1 MRRAIT
7 AIFTIAALVAAFMP
21 VAERTVRAQ
30 TPEPEIEVSAGVDD
44 ANPSIYDTVTFTIK
58 ITGVAHVRPGDIELP
73 TLNGLVPAGH
83 SFRVSQTLANGKLT
97 AEFHFSYFMRP
108 TRTGKIVIDPA
119 TVTIGDE
126 VHETEPIELNV
137 AQGVPPTPA
146 PPPTPTPTPRPPRQ
160 AQAPIQPSFTND
172 PSYADIEVSRYFVDA
187 EVDKLSPYIGEQIVY
202 SFKMYSSDMSS
213 YAFRPIHRP
222 PDFAGFW
229 NPRRDGERVYYEEL
243 DGDEYVVTEK
253 SAALFPTIAGEIT
266 IEPGSMIMPPG
277 STDPRDRNLL
287 SDPVTLNVRPLP
299 DDEPDAFT
307 GAVGRFDIEA
317 EANSDSID
325 LDGSLELTVSISGA
339 GNFDT
344 LPDPAWPDIPG
355 WRAFENATDY
365 RTAVRDGTITGRK
378 IYRLVLTPDFP
389 GEFDLPPVEYAFF
402 DPEIEEYVTVSTMP
416 ISVEVTSE
424 DGFAPQPPQPSL
436 ADEEAPV
443 EDIRHIKPPPGSV
456 GVASEPVASSPVYWA
471 LWAAPVAAV
480 AALLIWRFVAMRR
493 MAAFEAGSGERLR
506 LGALNRLAALS
517 SDDADE
523 TAAAL
528 YDYLDAALGRTASA
542 MPLDALAAL
551 LRERGATPETA
562 DALVETLR
570 ELDRT
575 RFTPDEPQDTDEAA
589 PDGESEEAAAQAQEE
604 AAPDEAPTDSRG
616 QVARDAANVAARL
629 ERELTR

>member
-7 AIFTIAALVAAFMP
+7 AIFVIAALAAAFMP
-21 VAERTVRAQ
+21 VAEQTIRAQ
-30 TPEPEIEVSAGVDD
+30 TPEPEIEVSAGVNDD
-44 ANPSIYDTVTFTIK
+44 NPSNYDTVIFTIV

-83 SFRVSQTLANGKLT
+83 NFRVSQTLANGKLT
-97 AEFHFSYFMRP
+97 AKFNFSYLMRP

-119 TVTIGDE
+119 RVTIGGE
-126 VHETEPIELNV
+126 VYETDPIEINV
-137 AQGVPPTPA
+137 VQGVPPTPTPL
-146 PPPTPTPTPRPPRQ
+146 PPPTPTPR
-160 AQAPIQPSFTND
+160 PIQPSGTTD
-172 PSYADIEVSRYFVDA
+172 PTLDDVEISRYFVGA
-187 EVDKLSPYIGEQIVY
+187 EVDKTDPYIGEQIVY
-202 SFKMYSSDMSS
+202 SFKMYSSDMSA

-229 NPRRDGERVYYEEL
+229 NPRRTDERVYYEEL

-253 SAALFPTIAGEIT
+253 SAALFPTIAGEIA

-277 STDPRDRNLL
+277 STDPRHRDLL
-287 SDPVTLNVRPLP
+287 SEPVTLNVRPLP
-299 DDEPDAFT
+299 DNEPDAFT

-317 EANSDSID
+317 SANSDSID

-344 LPDPAWPDIPG
+344 LPDPAWPDMPG
-355 WRAFENATDY
+355 WRAFDNATDY
-365 RTAVRDGTITGRK
+365 RTAVRDGIITGRK
-378 IYRLVLTPDFP
+378 IYRRVLTPDFP
-389 GEFDLPPVEYAFF
+389 GEFDMPPIEYSFF
-402 DPEIEEYVTVSTMP
+402 DPELEEYVTVSTMP
-416 ISVEVTSE
+416 FSVEVTSE

-436 ADEEAPV
+436 ADEEAAI

-456 GVASEPVASSPVYWA
+456 GVASEPLSSSPVYWA

-480 AALLIWRFVAMRR
+480 GALLIWRFVAMRR
-493 MAAFEAGSGERLR
+493 TAAFEAGSGERQR

-517 SDDADE
+517 SGDADE

-528 YDYLDAALGRTASA
+528 YDYLDAALGRPASA
-542 MPLDALAAL
+542 MPLDGLAAL

-570 ELDRT
+570 ELDRM
-575 RFTPDEPQDTDEAA
+575 RFTPDDARTQDGGQPARNAA
-589 PDGESEEAAAQAQEE
+589 EIAS
-604 AAPDEAPTDSRG
+604 
-616 QVARDAANVAARL
+616 RL